1 MSQPTGEP
9 VNRRGP
15 ALTAAER
22 AALFAAIDR
31 HPHPRP
37 SPHESARRH
46 RACPDC
52 GSPVVWRPSPRGP
65 GGADHCPNCG
75 REEAPF

>member
-1 MSQPTGEP
+1 MSDPTGK
-9 VNRRGP
+9 P
-15 ALTAAER
+15 ADRPLSSAER

-31 HPHPRP
+31 LLHPRP
-37 SPHESARRH
+37 RPDEPARRH
-46 RACPDC
+46 RACPEC
-52 GSPVVWRPSPRGP
+52 GNPVAWRPYPRGP